1 MSYNGF
7 IRKKVTLMQS
17 VQFSA
22 DSEFLDLPSEDWER
36 LTAIA
41 KVTDCGDY
49 SIDFEDIEGLSE
61 AAQKFL
67 FDA

>member
-1 MSYNGF
+1 
-7 IRKKVTLMQS
+7 MQS
-17 VQFSA
+17 IQFSA
-22 DSEFLDLPSEDWER
+22 DSDFSSLPREDWED
-36 LTAIA
+36 LTAIV

>member
-1 MSYNGF
+1 
-7 IRKKVTLMQS
+7 MQS
-17 VQFSA
+17 IQFSA
-22 DSEFLDLPSEDWER
+22 DSKFLDLPRKDWEH

-67 FDA
+67 FNA